1 MKPIK
6 NGNHWDRY
14 AVPRAFVGT
23 VLAAGAG
30 NHGG

>member
-14 AVPRAFVGT
+14 AVPCACVGT
-23 VLAAGAG
+23 VLAVGAG
-30 NHGG
+30 NHQG